1 MQQQGKR
8 PRRPVDGIDLA
19 ASVLVRVAPRSL
31 GRGIDQLRLD
41 ARSVADGFRGV
52 REPTFA
58 SPSRPAYEPTPLR
71 EIDPLLEI
79 LPRGLKRPYAT
90 LRRDLAMIARDFRG
104 ERVPPTIARPQ
115 RAAWSAP
122 ASEPPPAPS
131 LAPRRV
137 RVVELT
143 RETRDAITVRLEPL
157 EGAPLAFEAGQFL
170 TLHVPVGGEIVR
182 RAYSLSSAP
191 ADGHSSITCK
201 RIEGGRVSTY
211 LNESL
216 REGDVLEVLGPS
228 GTFVP
233 ASASGP
239 RHVVLV
245 AGGSGITPCWSIA
258 RTLLAREP
266 EARVTLVYGNRSEA
280 DVIFKG
286 AIDAL
291 AAEEGPR
298 FRVVH
303 VLSHPQEAH
312 AGPRGLLDG
321 ATFGEIAR
329 ELDLERDAPEY
340 FVCGPAPMMDAV
352 REALAAAGVAA
363 GRVHEERFQSP
374 AERRAAPVTAPQLVT
389 VRRRGRS
396 AEVTVAPGQ
405 TLLEAATASG
415 VALPFSCA
423 IGGCAACKCKL
434 VEGDV
439 QMDEPNC
446 LTPAERA
453 EGWVLT
459 CVGHPT
465 RPTTIEV
472 P

>member
-1 MQQQGKR
+1 MQQQRAKR
-8 PRRPVDGIDLA
+8 PRRPVDGIDVA

-41 ARSVADGFRGV
+41 ARSIADGFRGV
-52 REPTFA
+52 REPSFA
-58 SPSRPAYEPTPLR
+58 SPARPAHEPTPLA

-79 LPRGLKRPYAT
+79 LPRPLARRYAT
-90 LRRDLAMIARDFRG
+90 LRRDLAMIARELRG
-104 ERVPPTIARPQ
+104 ERVPPTIPRP
-115 RAAWSAP
+115 RRSAP
-122 ASEPPPAPS
+122 VRVAEPVRS

-137 RVVELT
+137 RVAALT
-143 RETRDAITVRLEPL
+143 RETPDAITIRLEPL
-157 EGAPLAFEAGQFL
+157 DGAPIAFEAGQFL
-170 TLHVPVGGEIVR
+170 TLHVTIDGELVR

-191 ADGHSSITCK
+191 ADGHASVTCK

-211 LNESL
+211 LNERL

-228 GTFVP
+228 GSFVP
-233 ASASGP
+233 APATGQ
-239 RHVVLV
+239 RHAVLV

-266 EARVTLVYGNRSEA
+266 ETRVTLIYGNRSEA
-280 DVIFKG
+280 DVIFRG

-291 AAEEGPR
+291 AEASSSR

-303 VLSHPQEAH
+303 VLSEPGDEHR
-312 AGPRGLLDG
+312 GPRGVLDG
-321 ATFGEIAR
+321 ATFGALAQEL
-329 ELDLERDAPEY
+329 ELDHDAPEY
-340 FVCGPAPMMDAV
+340 FVCGPAPMMEAV
-352 REALAAAGVAA
+352 RGALSELGVAPE
-363 GRVHEERFQSP
+363 RVREERFQSP
-374 AERRAAPVTAPQLVT
+374 AERRGPAVSTPQRVT
-389 VRRRGRS
+389 VRRHGAR
-396 AEVTVAPGQ
+396 AELTVAPGQ

-465 RPTTIEV
+465 RATTIEV